1 MKSLNSHIHNER
13 RVNFV
18 RSSSREYFT
27 MLERVMKW
35 PWMLSSMGY
44 LLLWRECTRSAFLRY
59 VPAEA
64 VIHTGGVEFGIT
76 KGVKSSPA
84 DLFLFLL
91 NSNQQGLGVII
102 GWIFVSWRWEWYFE
116 WSGRM
121 RWYSKEHR
129 KWRQFSSLWQTL
141 ICES

>member
-1 MKSLNSHIHNER
+1 
-13 RVNFV
+13 
-18 RSSSREYFT
+18 
-27 MLERVMKW
+27 
-35 PWMLSSMGY
+35 
-44 LLLWRECTRSAFLRY
+44 

-102 GWIFVSWRWEWYFE
+102 GWIFVS
-116 WSGRM
+116 
-121 RWYSKEHR
+121 
-129 KWRQFSSLWQTL
+129 
-141 ICES
+141 